1 MNKSRELFLLFPN
14 QEVIPQGYC
23 RIYAFTSMNDEPP
36 YKMCTFCGIGN
47 KYGGVYE
54 EDGESL
60 FYYLIRKQDAQ
71 KFVQMNNQQE
81 KGRLEDIY
89 QYTLERNYG
98 DNNLSNQD
106 IESIAKSNN
115 RKPKIRYM
123 NVAPY
128 TITKGLDLD
137 GNIVTIKQS
146 NIPCQVVGK
155 VII

>member
-1 MNKSRELFLLFPN
+1 
-14 QEVIPQGYC
+14 
-23 RIYAFTSMNDEPP
+23 
-36 YKMCTFCGIGN
+36 MCTFWGTGN

-71 KFVQMNNQQE
+71 KFIQMNNQQE
-81 KGRLEDIY
+81 KGRLGDIY

>member
-1 MNKSRELFLLFPN
+1 MNKSREHFLLFPD

-36 YKMCTFCGIGN
+36 YKMCTFWGTGN
-47 KYGGVYE
+47 KYDGVYE

-106 IESIAKSNN
+106 IEAIAKSNN

-123 NVAPY
+123 NVAP
-128 TITKGLDLD
+128 
-137 GNIVTIKQS
+137 IV
-146 NIPCQVVGK
+146 
-155 VII
+155 

>member
-36 YKMCTFCGIGN
+36 YKMCTFWGIGN

-71 KFVQMNNQQE
+71 KFIQMNNQQE
-81 KGRLEDIY
+81 KGRLGDIY

-123 NVAPY
+123 NVAP
-128 TITKGLDLD
+128 
-137 GNIVTIKQS
+137 IV
-146 NIPCQVVGK
+146 
-155 VII
+155 